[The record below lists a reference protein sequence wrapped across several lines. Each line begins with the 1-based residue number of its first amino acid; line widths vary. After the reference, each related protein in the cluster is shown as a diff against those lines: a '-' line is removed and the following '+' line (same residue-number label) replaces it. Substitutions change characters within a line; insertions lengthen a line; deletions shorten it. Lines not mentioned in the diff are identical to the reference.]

1 MNELETIRTVRRAL
15 DARAE
20 HLSYRVT
27 HRLEVARERALGRMP
42 ASVKVASKVQQREL
56 TLALAGGNAPHL
68 GEPGLAW
75 RLAAMV
81 VPIVVLVAG
90 LVLVSHWSEV
100 LRTREV
106 ADLDTAVLLD
116 DVPISAYA
124 DNGFGVF
131 LKNARE

>member
-27 HRLEVARERALGRMP
+27 HRLELARERALGRMP
-42 ASVKVASKVQQREL
+42 ASVKVASKVHQGE
-56 TLALAGGNAPHL
+56 LALAAGSAPHL

-75 RLAAMV
+75 RLTALV
-81 VPIVVLVAG
+81 LPIVVLVAG
-90 LVLVSHWSEV
+90 LVLVSQWSEV

-131 LKNARE
+131 LKNVRE

>member
-1 MNELETIRTVRRAL
+1 MNELETIRAVRRAL

-42 ASVKVASKVQQREL
+42 ASVMVASEVQQGE
-56 TLALAGGNAPHL
+56 LALTGGNAPRL
-68 GEPGLAW
+68 GEPELAW

-81 VPIVVLVAG
+81 APIVALVAG
-90 LVLVSHWSEV
+90 LVLVTHWSEV

>member
-15 DARAE
+15 DARAG
-20 HLSYRVT
+20 HLPYRVT
-27 HRLEVARERALGRMP
+27 HRLELARERALGRMP
-42 ASVKVASKVQQREL
+42 ASAKVAGKVHQGE
-56 TLALAGGNAPHL
+56 LALAGGHAQRL
-68 GEPGLAW
+68 REPGLAW
-75 RLAAMV
+75 RLAAMI

-90 LVLVSHWSEV
+90 LVLLSHWSEV

-131 LKNARE
+131 LRNVRE

>member
-27 HRLEVARERALGRMP
+27 HRLELARERALARLP
-42 ASVKVASKVQQREL
+42 ASVKVASKVHQGE
-56 TLALAGGNAPHL
+56 LALAAGSAPHL

-75 RLAAMV
+75 RLTALV
-81 VPIVVLVAG
+81 LPIVVLVAG
-90 LVLVSHWSEV
+90 LVLVSQWSEV

-131 LKNARE
+131 LKNVRE

>member
-1 MNELETIRTVRRAL
+1 MNELETIRSVRRAL

-20 HLSYRVT
+20 HLPYRVT
-27 HRLEVARERALGRMP
+27 HRLELARERALARQP
-42 ASVKVASKVQQREL
+42 ASVKVASRAYQGE
-56 TLALAGGNAPHL
+56 LALAGSNAPHL
-68 GEPGLAW
+68 GDPGPAW

-81 VPIVVLVAG
+81 VPIVALVVG
-90 LVLVSHWSEV
+90 LVLLSQWSEV

-131 LKNARE
+131 LKNSRE

>member
-1 MNELETIRTVRRAL
+1 MNELETVRTVRRAL

-20 HLSYRVT
+20 YLSYRVT

-42 ASVKVASKVQQREL
+42 ASVKVASGVQQGE
-56 TLALAGGNAPHL
+56 LALTGGNAPRL
-68 GEPGLAW
+68 GEHGLAW
-75 RLAAMV
+75 RLASMV

-90 LVLVSHWSEV
+90 LVLVSQWSEV

-106 ADLDTAVLLD
+106 ADIDTAVLLD

-131 LKNARE
+131 LKNVRE

>member
-27 HRLEVARERALGRMP
+27 HRLELARERALGRLP
-42 ASVKVASKVQQREL
+42 ASVEVASKVHQGE
-56 TLALAGGNAPHL
+56 LALAGRNAPRL

-75 RLAAMV
+75 RLLAMV
-81 VPIVVLVAG
+81 LPIIVLVAG
-90 LVLVSHWSEV
+90 LVLVSQWNEV

>member
-27 HRLEVARERALGRMP
+27 HRLELARERALARLP
-42 ASVKVASKVQQREL
+42 ASVMVASKVHQGE
-56 TLALAGGNAPHL
+56 LALAAGSAPHL
-68 GEPGLAW
+68 GEPGVAW
-75 RLAAMV
+75 RLTALV

-90 LVLVSHWSEV
+90 LVLVSQWSEV

-131 LKNARE
+131 LKNARA

>member
-27 HRLEVARERALGRMP
+27 HRLELARERALARMP
-42 ASVKVASKVQQREL
+42 ASVKVASKVQQGE
-56 TLALAGGNAPHL
+56 LALAAASGPRL

-75 RLAAMV
+75 RLTALAL
-81 VPIVVLVAG
+81 PIVVLVAG

-131 LKNARE
+131 LKNVRE

>member
-15 DARAE
+15 DSRAE

-27 HRLEVARERALGRMP
+27 HRLELARERALAGLP
-42 ASVKVASKVQQREL
+42 ASVKVARKVHQGE
-56 TLALAGGNAPHL
+56 LALAAGSAPHL

-81 VPIVVLVAG
+81 LPVVVLVAG

-100 LRTREV
+100 VRTREV